1 MQRRSSN
8 DDDTIDQYR
17 DPCWGPAQKQVVVS
31 GGARAAPAAAITV
44 TTNTLLLFVLL
55 LIFMTTLTL
64 GVVLCKLS
72 QLQKSMDLFTILV
85 HHGNQ

>member
-8 DDDTIDQYR
+8 DDDIIDQYR
-17 DPCWGPAQKQVVVS
+17 DPCWGAGKKQVFVS
-31 GGARAAPAAAITV
+31 SGAMAPPAITV

-55 LIFMTTLTL
+55 LIFMTTLIL

-72 QLQKSMDLFTILV
+72 QLQKSMDLFTMLV
-85 HHGNQ
+85 HHSNQ